1 MKLTTDQK
9 YAIVRHLTTKLR
21 DSYKHQIEDFLKEVR
36 TIWDEKYASQEI
48 IELNKALIN
57 KVNEDNILIE
67 PSDKEINFSYG
78 VITIDYGEKALYL
91 IGGVVINRV
100 TYRKIFTKLIKSPF
114 DGECFNYTYELPI
127 ILPGAT
133 KKGLTNFINK
143 ESSILKKLAILNE
156 DSIVKSNAIYNSV
169 EQSLKCINTDTKLKA
184 EFPEAYEIYRSMTQ
198 CDNIEKTRALLKK
211 SFK

>member
-1 MKLTTDQK
+1 MKLTTNQK
-9 YAIVRHLTTKLR
+9 YEIVSRLTTKLR
-21 DSYKHQIEDFLKEVR
+21 NSYKQQREDLLKEIR

-48 IELNKALIN
+48 IELNKAFIN
-57 KVNEDNILIE
+57 KLNEDNILIE
-67 PSDKEINFSYG
+67 PSDKEINVSYG
-78 VITIDYGEKALYL
+78 IITIDYGEKALYL

-114 DGECFNYTYELPI
+114 DGKCFNYTYELPI
-127 ILPGAT
+127 ILPGVT

-156 DSIVKSNAIYNSV
+156 DSIVKPNAIYNSV

-184 EFPEAYEIYRSMTQ
+184 EFPEAYEIYKSITQ
-198 CDNIEKTRALLKK
+198 CDAIEKTRALLKK